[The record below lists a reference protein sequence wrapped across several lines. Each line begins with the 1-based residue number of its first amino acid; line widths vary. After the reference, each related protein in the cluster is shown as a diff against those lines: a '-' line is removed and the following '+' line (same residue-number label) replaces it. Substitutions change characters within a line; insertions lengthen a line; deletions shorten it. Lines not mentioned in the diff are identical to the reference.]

1 MHRHLEKLSIFK
13 FGLLFLMKSLDF
25 SFFSLSLW
33 LQSGW
38 SKIKLS
44 KNKLR
49 IISTKTIFQNLSNQY
64 YRKGK
69 DILESVRSIHSYN
82 PLRDNHIIWYLQ
94 LNSENYV
101 TIYYIMDGTCPQ
113 TFFIT
118 YNTRRAYPIFKNPSC
133 YW

>member
-69 DILESVRSIHSYN
+69 DILESVRSVHSYN
-82 PLRDNHIIWYLQ
+82 PLRDNHTIWC

-101 TIYYIMDGTCPQ
+101 AIYYVMDGTCPQ

-118 YNTRRAYPIFKNPSC
+118 YNTRQAYPIFKNPSC